1 MLNINGTRSKS
12 LCPSFT
18 EEGWYEFS
26 YNLITKCSIYRQY
39 FKGYWREVFS
49 FTMSIIKLL

>member
-26 YNLITKCSIYRQY
+26 YN
-39 FKGYWREVFS
+39 
-49 FTMSIIKLL
+49 